1 MAIIGTMWLS
11 NAQTNGQAN
20 SKNDLLDA
28 INRDFPELVIKEQ
41 TVLPITYR
49 GDGDDRTNL
58 TEKLGP
64 KTSNDR
70 HEGYNVFIMGEKRV
84 VSANYSKDYRLLW
97 AIVRRKNVAPKLI
110 VRNALYTAYPGWT
123 IANNSYRMYR
133 NENGQI
139 KETYKHALTKGKER
153 ITVKT
158 DGQGNILDGTQ
169 KKGQLA
175 MKQ

>member
-49 GDGDDRTNL
+49 SDGDDLTNL
-58 TEKLGP
+58 TDKLGTT
-64 KTSNDR
+64 TSNDR
-70 HEGYNVFIMGEKRV
+70 HQGYNVFIMGEKRV

-97 AIVRRKNVAPKLI
+97 AIVRRKNVAPKVI

-133 NENGQI
+133 NDNGQI
-139 KETYKHALTKGKER
+139 KEMYKHALTKGKER

-158 DGQGNILDGTQ
+158 DGQGNILGGTHN
-169 KKGQLA
+169 KGQLA
-175 MKQ
+175 M